1 MATVSL
7 TTDDLTGEPL
17 PEGTPTTR
25 ITIDDPRG
33 PISVE
38 VDLSDTSFKGLQKA
52 LDKILSKARPVT
64 TPRTGTLGADA
75 TEARAARA
83 WAIAE
88 RPDLKVSERGAVPKA
103 AIVAYRAHLD
113 NQTDTPDQQ

>member
-1 MATVSL
+1 MASITL
-7 TTDDLTGEPL
+7 RTDDLTGETL
-17 PEGTPTTR
+17 PDGTPTTT
-25 ITIDDPRG
+25 ITVDDPRG

-52 LDKILSKARPVT
+52 LDKIVAKSRPVT
-64 TPRTGTLGADA
+64 PSRTGTLGADA

-88 RPDLKVSERGAVPKA
+88 RPDLKVNERGAVPKA
-103 AIVAYRAHLD
+103 AIVAYRAHVA
-113 NQTDTPDQQ
+113 NVTDTPEGQ